1 ATGTVQARRA
11 MAGLLLARGTASAID
26 ALLDQL
32 ADPEM
37 GEQVLQLLRAE
48 LDRQAGKPGK
58 TAALIEKAALA
69 RAGALGKRL
78 RSEWAG
84 AVKAAGAAGGKKAAA
99 GKKKKAAARTSARS
113 GKARAAAAPAA
124 SAAQP
129 PPPSAD
135 PVVAATA
142 FELGLLLRLIGY
154 QARPASL
161 PLLITHASEDQP
173 RAIRLAAIAAM
184 RRV

>member
-1 ATGTVQARRA
+1 
-11 MAGLLLARGTASAID
+11 
-26 ALLDQL
+26 
-32 ADPEM
+32 
-37 GEQVLQLLRAE
+37 
-48 LDRQAGKPGK
+48 
-58 TAALIEKAALA
+58 
-69 RAGALGKRL
+69 
-78 RSEWAG
+78 
-84 AVKAAGAAGGKKAAA
+84 
-99 GKKKKAAARTSARS
+99 KKKKAAARTSARS

-184 RRV
+184 RRVVATSEARGTEKAIEVLIALARSSDLAVAQAAIDTLAGARVP